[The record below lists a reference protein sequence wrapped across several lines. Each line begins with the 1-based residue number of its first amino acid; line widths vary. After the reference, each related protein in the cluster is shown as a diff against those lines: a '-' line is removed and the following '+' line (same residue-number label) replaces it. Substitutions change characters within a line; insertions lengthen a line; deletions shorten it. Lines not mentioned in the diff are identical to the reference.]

1 MFKSSS
7 QTFSYDEV
15 KNVGYS
21 WAQIFQLASPYKRE
35 IISAHIIAIF
45 ATLVSVPTPLLMS
58 LLVDEVL
65 LDQPG
70 LLVNLVNTLF
80 PITWQGAILTVVVI
94 TILTICL
101 RLTNLGLGVWQMRQ
115 FTIIAKNVVFR
126 IRQQLIS
133 RLQRVSMVEYETL
146 GSGQVISHLVTDL
159 DTLDQFIGVTISR
172 FLISVLSLVGAA
184 VVLLLMHWQ
193 LALFIL
199 LLYPLVSYTTIY
211 LGRRVK
217 KLKKKENE
225 AYSRFQQVLME
236 TLEAI
241 QQIRAYHR
249 EPYYLGRVIDT
260 AGQIKNHAIAYAW
273 KSDAAGRLSFSLTLF
288 GFEIFRALSM
298 FMVLFSDL
306 SIGQMVAVMSYLWFM
321 LGPIQEIINIQ
332 YNYYSA
338 NAALQRINQLFT
350 LSWEPRYPHLKNP
363 FENQETTEICLKD
376 VCFSY
381 NQQNWVLNHLSLTIK
396 AGEKVAVAGASG
408 GGKTTLV
415 HILLGLY
422 TSQSGI
428 VSFNQVPVTE
438 IGLDVVRENVA
449 TVLQHPA
456 LFNDTLRMNL
466 TLGQDLP
473 DERLWQALEI
483 AQLTETVN
491 RLEHGLDT
499 LLGQRGVRLSGGQRQ
514 RVAIARMIL
523 ADPKVVILDEATSAL
538 DTATETKLH
547 QALTEFLSHKTTLII
562 AHRLST
568 IKQAERV
575 LIFEEGQLVELNS
588 YEQLFFEKN

>member
-1 MFKSSS
+1 MVSSEQVNNS
-7 QTFSYDEV
+7 
-15 KNVGYS
+15 GYS
-21 WAQIFQLASPYKRE
+21 WSQIFRLALRYKRE

-58 LLVDEVL
+58 LLIDEIL
-65 LDQPG
+65 LEQPG
-70 LLVNLVNTLF
+70 ILVNTVNTVF
-80 PITWQGAILTVVVI
+80 PTSWQGAIFTVVVI
-94 TILTICL
+94 TILTILL
-101 RLTNLGLGVWQMRQ
+101 RLASLGFGVWQMRQ
-115 FTIIAKNVVFR
+115 FTIIAKNLVFQ

-159 DTLDQFIGVTISR
+159 DTLDQFIRVTISR
-172 FLISVLSLVGAA
+172 FLISALSLIGAA
-184 VVLLLMHWQ
+184 VVLLLIHWQ

-199 LLYPLVSYTTIY
+199 VLYPLVSYASVF

-217 KLKKKENE
+217 VLKKKENE
-225 AYSRFQQVLME
+225 AYSQFQQVLSE

-249 EPYYLGRVIDT
+249 EPYYLGRVINT
-260 AGQIKNHAIAYAW
+260 ADHIKNHAIAYAW
-273 KSDAAGRLSFSLTLF
+273 QSDAATRFSFSLTLF
-288 GFEIFRALSM
+288 GFEIFRALSI

-321 LGPIQEIINIQ
+321 MNPIQEIINIQ

-363 FENQETTEICLKD
+363 FDNQETTDISFND

-381 NQQNWVLNHLSLTIK
+381 DQQHQVLDHLSLTIK
-396 AGEKVAVAGASG
+396 AGEKVAIAGMSG
-408 GGKTTLV
+408 GGKTTLIQV
-415 HILLGLY
+415 LLGLY
-422 TSQSGI
+422 PPQSGTI
-428 VSFNQVPVTE
+428 SFNQVPVTE
-438 IGLDVVRENVA
+438 IGLDVVRENVI

-473 DERLWQALEI
+473 DERLWHALEI
-483 AQLTETVN
+483 AQLTETVT
-491 RLEHGLDT
+491 RFEHGLET
-499 LLGQRGVRLSGGQRQ
+499 LLGQRGIRLSGGQRQ

-523 ADPKVVILDEATSAL
+523 ANPKIVILDEATSAL
-538 DTATETKLH
+538 DTPTETKLH
-547 QALTEFLSHKTTLII
+547 EALQAFLKDKTTIII
-562 AHRLST
+562 AHRLTT
-568 IKQAERV
+568 IKQAERILV
-575 LIFEEGQLVELNS
+575 FEEGQLVELS
-588 YEQLFFEKN
+588 TYEQLFFEKN

>member
-1 MFKSSS
+1 MFKSSY
-7 QTFSYDEV
+7 QTFSQAE
-15 KNVGYS
+15 NSGYS
-21 WAQIFQLASPYKRE
+21 WSQIIQLALPYKRE

-45 ATLVSVPTPLLMS
+45 ATLASVPTPLLMS

-65 LDQPG
+65 LEQPG
-70 LLVNLVNTLF
+70 ILVNTVNTLF

-94 TILTICL
+94 TILTIYL
-101 RLTNLGLGVWQMRQ
+101 RLMSLGLGVWQMRQ
-115 FTIIAKNVVFR
+115 FTIIAKNVVFQ
-126 IRQQLIS
+126 IRQQLIN
-133 RLQRVSMVEYETL
+133 RLQRVSMMEYETL

-159 DTLDQFIGVTISR
+159 ETLDQFIGGTISR
-172 FLISVLSLVGAA
+172 FLISVLSLVGVA
-184 VVLLLMHWQ
+184 VVLLWMHWQ

-211 LGRRVK
+211 LGQRVK

-225 AYSRFQQVLME
+225 AYSQFQQTLTE

-249 EPYYLGRVIDT
+249 EPYYLGRVVDT

-273 KSDAAGRLSFSLTLF
+273 QSDAAGRLSFSLILF

-321 LGPIQEIINIQ
+321 LGPVQEIINIQ

-363 FENQETTEICLKD
+363 FENQETTAICLED

-381 NQQNWVLNHLSLTIK
+381 DQQHWVLNHLSLTIK
-396 AGEKVAVAGASG
+396 AGEKVAVAGISG

-415 HILLGLY
+415 HVLLGLY
-422 TSQSGI
+422 TPQSGS
-428 VSFNQVPVTE
+428 VSFNQVPVTQ
-438 IGLDVVRENVA
+438 IGLDVVRENVV

-514 RVAIARMIL
+514 RVAIARMII
-523 ADPKVVILDEATSAL
+523 ADPKIVILDEATSAL

-547 QALTEFLSHKTTLII
+547 QALKEFLSNKTTLII

-568 IKQAERV
+568 IKQAERILV
-575 LIFEEGQLVELNS
+575 FEEGQLVELS
-588 YEQLFFEKN
+588 AYEQLFFE